1 MGRCGYLAWSKR
13 KLKRG
18 TAGTCLVTHIT
29 LEADSPF
36 MQSPNK
42 VSRIF
47 DASTVSMMS
56 INKRVNTAHHHDP
69 ILEASQE
76 HLGDKVM

>member
-36 MQSPNK
+36 HAITKQSFQDFRCIDG
-42 VSRIF
+42 V
-47 DASTVSMMS
+47 D
-56 INKRVNTAHHHDP
+56 D
-69 ILEASQE
+69 E
-76 HLGDKVM
+76 HKQTRQYSPSPRSHTGGFAGTLG